1 MKKKLLIVSLSI
13 GTLLWGNSPE
23 IHHLDRQRDSMH
35 HTISQ
40 TQKHQAHRK
49 LDNQLKHKK
58 AMRRTFKNAKEFKR
72 LRNRNHHRVDQIR
85 GITHRQSIR
94 RGNVYDSHR
103 YRKDFG
109 RYNRYAQYDEYG
121 ARGVRHWKNRWY
133 MIYKYERAG
142 FFDNEGFFYGYFN
155 HRGYMFEGEFYRY
168 DRYYTY
174 RDRVR
179 GRGLFTRRYFR
190 PILDVYSYN
199 DYDDNCRG
207 W

>member
-35 HTISQ
+35 HTILQ
-40 TQKHQAHRK
+40 TQKHQEHRK
-49 LDNQLKHKK
+49 LDNQFKHKK
-58 AMRRTFKNAKEFKR
+58 LMRRTFKDAKEFKR
-72 LRNRNHHRVDQIR
+72 LRNRNH
-85 GITHRQSIR
+85 RQAIQ
-94 RGNVYDSHR
+94 RGNHYASHSYGR
-103 YRKDFG
+103 DFG
-109 RYNRYAQYDEYG
+109 HVSRYVEHDYTY
-121 ARGVRHWKNRWY
+121 ARGTRHWKNRWY

-179 GRGLFTRRYFR
+179 GRGLFCHRYFR
-190 PILDVYSYN
+190 PQLDVVSYN
-199 DYDDNCRG
+199 EYDDNCRG
-207 W
+207 C